1 MHLIL
6 LAAGKGS
13 RLPKKFRK
21 NPKCMVKINKK
32 TILEHNLNFYK
43 KFKFRTIVGGYK
55 SNQLKNFITQ
65 NNFFYVQNKEF
76 NSTNMVYSLFKV
88 TNIKAEKILICYSD
102 IIFDPKIY
110 LNLKDIKTNSIIV
123 KKNWLKIWKGRMSYK
138 KVLSDAEDLKIE
150 KNNLVSI
157 GKKIKKKLPKYQYM
171 GIIKLKKIDFFKLKK
186 FFRKLNNKKID
197 FTSFL
202 DIALQKK
209 IIKLKIFPTK
219 KYWFEIDNSK
229 DLDYTKKYIW

>member
-65 NNFFYVQNKEF
+65 NNFFFVQNKEF

-157 GKKIKKKLPKYQYM
+157 GKKIKK
-171 GIIKLKKIDFFKLKK
+171 
-186 FFRKLNNKKID
+186 N
-197 FTSFL
+197 FL
-202 DIALQKK
+202 SIN
-209 IIKLKIFPTK
+209 T
-219 KYWFEIDNSK
+219 WE
-229 DLDYTKKYIW
+229 

>member
-55 SNQLKNFITQ
+55 SNKLKNFITQ
-65 NNFFYVQNKEF
+65 NNFFFVKNKEF

-88 TNIKAEKILICYSD
+88 TNIKTEKILICYTD

-110 LNLKDIKTNSIIV
+110 LNLKNIKNNLIIV
-123 KKNWLKIWKGRMSYK
+123 KKNWLKIWKGRMSYRK
-138 KVLSDAEDLKIE
+138 IFSDAEDLEIE

-157 GKKIKKKLPKYQYM
+157 GKK
-171 GIIKLKKIDFFKLKK
+171 LKK
-186 FFRKLNNKKID
+186 N
-197 FTSFL
+197 
-202 DIALQKK
+202 
-209 IIKLKIFPTK
+209 FPSINT
-219 KYWFEIDNSK
+219 WE
-229 DLDYTKKYIW
+229 

>member
-32 TILEHNLNFYK
+32 TILEHPCIFTKNLNLE
-43 KFKFRTIVGGYK
+43 TIVGGYK
-55 SNQLKNFITQ
+55 SNKLKNFITQ
-65 NNFFYVQNKEF
+65 IIFFVQNKNF
-76 NSTNMVYSLFKV
+76 IQQIWLSLFKV
-88 TNIKAEKILICYSD
+88 TNIKTEKILICYTD

-138 KVLSDAEDLKIE
+138 KYSAMLK
-150 KNNLVSI
+150 
-157 GKKIKKKLPKYQYM
+157 
-171 GIIKLKKIDFFKLKK
+171 
-186 FFRKLNNKKID
+186 
-197 FTSFL
+197 T
-202 DIALQKK
+202 
-209 IIKLKIFPTK
+209 
-219 KYWFEIDNSK
+219 
-229 DLDYTKKYIW
+229 